1 MGLANVEV
9 RALGIHEST
18 GLDFTVCTDAEGRYQ
33 AFRFPLAELQSAQWA
48 VTVTEDGREVS
59 ERFHWASTPVCNS
72 DDTGHSQVLR
82 VDWKLIE

>member
-33 AFRFPLAELQSAQWA
+33 AFRSPLAELQSAQWA